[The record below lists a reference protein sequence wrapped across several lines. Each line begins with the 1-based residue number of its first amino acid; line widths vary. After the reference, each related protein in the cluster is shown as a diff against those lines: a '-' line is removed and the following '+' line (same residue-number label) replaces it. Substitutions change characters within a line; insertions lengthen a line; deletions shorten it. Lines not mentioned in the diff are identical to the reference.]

1 MADAIVKELV
11 ADVSS
16 RSGAFSLLEKKLVLL
31 SNQGNELPAD
41 ELLLIIRQV
50 GSKLPEDQAQILASR
65 FATSKPGVIDAA
77 SLLQSVRAAV

>member
-1 MADAIVKELV
+1 MKELV

-50 GSKLPEDQAQILASR
+50 GSKLPEDQAQVLASH
-65 FATSKPGVIDAA
+65 FAASKPGVIDAA
-77 SLLQSVRAAV
+77 SLLQSIRAVV